1 MHFRPYIRVTAQH
14 DTLYSAEMWALT
26 VSFLTL
32 WMGLFFFQEAVR
44 VDKPLMMFLTV
55 LLMLMNITYVL
66 IAFRWFLIIKLVD
79 LETQE
84 DVRRRCTDIHV
95 HVFYTLTQRHLFSL
109 SISLHPQ
116 LLHREGMERGH
127 NEISAIM
134 QRWLI
139 KIVPEWY
146 HMQQLEDQNFKAVVC
161 NFCYLTQPR

>member
-1 MHFRPYIRVTAQH
+1 
-14 DTLYSAEMWALT
+14 MWALT

-84 DVRRRCTDIHV
+84 EVRDKRCTGISIHI
-95 HVFYTLTQRHLFSL
+95 HYIL
-109 SISLHPQ
+109 
-116 LLHREGMERGH
+116 
-127 NEISAIM
+127 
-134 QRWLI
+134 
-139 KIVPEWY
+139 
-146 HMQQLEDQNFKAVVC
+146 
-161 NFCYLTQPR
+161 